1 MAFEARWYQQEAVA
15 AWWSYFNS
23 YSGNPLIVMP
33 TGSGKSPVLAM
44 LMKDII
50 TMYPRQR
57 ILILTHVKELVEQ
70 DAAAICRHWPHAPV
84 SIYSSSVG
92 RKDFSGK
99 IVVASIQS
107 IINNLEEA
115 GKFNLIFID
124 EAHLV
129 PEKSETTYRKVIAH
143 FKEVNPK
150 VKVSGLT
157 AIPYRLAGGHLLDCG
172 IFTDICYDLTTPDA
186 FSRLVNEGFL
196 TRLVNKKV
204 ATKIDTS
211 NVGTRMGDYIQSELE
226 QAADQSDIT
235 SAAIREVMA
244 YGHDR
249 KHVLAFAVSVEHAYN
264 IAAEFEIRGWKS
276 VVIHGGLSKKEREA
290 AIADFKAGIYRVC
303 VNVNVLTTG
312 FDYPEIDLLVILRPS
327 DSVALWVQILGRGL
341 RIAPGKEN
349 CLVMDFT
356 SNTINL
362 GPIDDPAIPPRVGKK
377 KKGGL
382 KRTSP
387 GGKECPICHQASG
400 FAAKVCKHPA
410 KGTKPEDGRI
420 CGHEFV
426 FKTVGPAIASES
438 SNEDVMTDGQLRV
451 VDKDVTLV
459 NYALFQKAGRPDS
472 IKVIYYSN
480 LEIYTTWVN
489 IEAHGNAKTLA
500 DIWWK
505 NAAGTTPP
513 DTCDEFI
520 RRKGELAI
528 PEKIKVWIKRPHPQ
542 IMNYDWGNG
551 FGQPRKV

>member
-1 MAFEARWYQQEAVA
+1 MAFEARWYQTEAVA

-23 YSGNPLIVMP
+23 HSGNPLIVMP
-33 TGSGKSPVLAM
+33 TGSGKSPVLGM
-44 LMKDII
+44 LMKDIL
-50 TMYPRQR
+50 TQYPRQR

-70 DAAAICRHWPHAPV
+70 DAKAIVRHWPHAPL
-84 SIYSSSVG
+84 SIYSSGVG
-92 RKDFSGK
+92 RKDFSGR

-107 IINNLEEA
+107 IVNNLEEA

-129 PEKSETTYRKVIAH
+129 PEKSETTYRRVIAH

-150 VKVSGLT
+150 LKVSGLT
-157 AIPYRLAGGHLLDCG
+157 ATPYRLAGGHLLDCG
-172 IFTDICYDLTTPDA
+172 IFTDICYDLTTPDS

-196 TRLVNKKV
+196 SRLVNKKV

-226 QAADQSDIT
+226 QAADQADIT

-264 IAAEFEIRGWKS
+264 IAAEFEIRGWS
-276 VVIHGGLSKKEREA
+276 AVVIHGGLGKKEREQA
-290 AIADFKAGIYRVC
+290 LADYKAGVYRVC

-341 RIAPGKEN
+341 RVAPGKEN

-377 KKGGL
+377 KKGGI
-382 KRTSP
+382 KRSNP
-387 GGKECPICHQASG
+387 GGKECPICNQVSG
-400 FAAKVCKHPA
+400 FAAKFCKHPA
-410 KGTKPEDGRI
+410 KGSKPEENRL

-426 FKTVGPAIASES
+426 FKTNGPAIAGEA
-438 SNEDVMTDGQLRV
+438 SNEDVMTDGKLRV
-451 VDKDVTLV
+451 EDKEVTLV

-489 IEAHGNAKTLA
+489 VEAYGNSKTLA

-505 NAAGTTPP
+505 NAAGTQPP
-513 DTCDEFI
+513 ETCDEFI

-528 PEKIKVWIKRPHPQ
+528 PKAIKVWIKRPHPQ

-551 FGQPRKV
+551 FGQPRTI